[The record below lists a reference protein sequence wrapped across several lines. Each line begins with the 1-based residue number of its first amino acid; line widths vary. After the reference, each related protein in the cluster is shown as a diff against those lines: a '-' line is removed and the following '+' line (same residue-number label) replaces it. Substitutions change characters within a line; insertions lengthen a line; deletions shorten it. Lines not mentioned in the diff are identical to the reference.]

1 MRDLC
6 DDLRSLHLHGMAEA
20 LEVWQTDPGS
30 ADRPLSEALAY
41 LIDGQSQNQCQTRA
55 DKFFRQAGLATHYS
69 AHTFRANVAT
79 GLTAQR
85 MDHLR
90 GLTWI
95 KRGQSVVITGPT
107 NAGKTH
113 LAAGLGHEA
122 TVYGVRT
129 VFVRTPAMLD
139 RCLDPDLTVAARR
152 RYLKQ
157 LAGAPLLIMD
167 DFATEYA
174 TTEKTYLLRRL
185 LDDRARYGL
194 PVVVASINPVADW
207 DGYFEDQAAREGIY
221 SRLIDVGCHRVELK
235 RSAPPKAAHVEQK
248 RKRTH
253 GVRGAT
259 RPDADQP
266 MKVENA
272 TAVLAC

>member
-1 MRDLC
+1 MRDHVQE
-6 DDLRSLHLHGMAEA
+6 LRSLRLQGMADA
-20 LEVWQTDPGS
+20 LEAWQTDPHS

-41 LIDGQSQNQCQTRA
+41 LIDGHSQRKGQTRA
-55 DKFFRQAGLATHYS
+55 DTFFRQAGLATHYS
-69 AHTFRANVAT
+69 AHTFRANLAT
-79 GLTAQR
+79 GLSTQR

-122 TVYGVRT
+122 TVNGVRC

-139 RCLDPDLTVAARR
+139 RCLDPELAVTARR
-152 RYLKQ
+152 RYQKQ
-157 LAGAPLLIMD
+157 LASAPLLIMD

-185 LDDRARYGL
+185 LDDRARRGL
-194 PVVVASINPVADW
+194 SVVVASINTVADW

-221 SRLIDVGCHRVELK
+221 SRLLDAGCHRVELK
-235 RSAPPKAAHVEQK
+235 RSSPPRAAHEVRHRSKVHGTRKSKAAL
-248 RKRTH
+248 TA
-253 GVRGAT
+253 AT
-259 RPDADQP
+259 
-266 MKVENA
+266 
-272 TAVLAC
+272 T